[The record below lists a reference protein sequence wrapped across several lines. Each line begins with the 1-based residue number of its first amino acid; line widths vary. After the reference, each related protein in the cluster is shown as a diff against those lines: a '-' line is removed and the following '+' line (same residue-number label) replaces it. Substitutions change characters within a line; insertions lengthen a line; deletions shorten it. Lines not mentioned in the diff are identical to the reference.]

1 MMDNNA
7 VVSPLILLNV
17 FHMHFPRFAETTEN
31 GALMQH
37 DASECWTEMM
47 RSLQR
52 DLNLDEYKSVGP
64 ENEARSAK
72 YNFIEHYFEGQ
83 FQVKLKNT
91 ESEEE
96 EETKSSERFL
106 QLSCFISHDVKY
118 LQSGL
123 KSKLEESI
131 TKYSNVL
138 KKDCVYLKKSLL
150 NRLPSHLTVQI
161 MRFEFKEKKS
171 NCAKILKEIK
181 FTLNLDVFELCT
193 PELQTKLMVMRSKFK
208 EEEDRRMEKA
218 QNLDKEKALSHEEGS
233 SKDEEGKSKGY
244 RYPYSFSDDPGSNN
258 SGYYELEAVLTHK
271 GREGSSGH
279 YVAWVRRNKGTF
291 YSNSL
296 FFCII
301 I

>member
-1 MMDNNA
+1 MENNV
-7 VVSPLILLNV
+7 VVSPLVFLHV
-17 FHMHFPRFAETTEN
+17 FHRHYPRFAERSEN
-31 GALMQH
+31 GTLMQH
-37 DASECWTEMM
+37 DASECWTEIM
-47 RSLQR
+47 RALQR
-52 DLNLDEYKSVGP
+52 ELFPIDFQIEVNKDEAKSM
-64 ENEARSAK
+64 K
-72 YNFIEHYFEGQ
+72 LNFIEQYFEGR
-83 FQVKLKNT
+83 FEVKLKNT

-96 EETKSSERFL
+96 EETTTSERFL

-138 KKDCVYLKKSLL
+138 NKDCVYLKKSLL
-150 NRLPSHLTVQI
+150 SRIPSHLAIQI

-193 PELQTKLMVMRSKFK
+193 QELQSKLMVMRSKFK
-208 EEEDRRMEKA
+208 EAEDRKLEEA
-218 QNLDKEKALSHEEGS
+218 QNADKLESKNKEKVLK
-233 SKDEEGKSKGY
+233 KDESSSSEKIKSKTY
-244 RYPYSFSDDPGSNN
+244 KYPYDFSDDPGSNN

-279 YVAWVRRNKGTF
+279 YVAWVRRKKGM
-291 YSNSL
+291 SL
-296 FFCII
+296 FN
-301 I
+301 